1 MDFEAQD
8 SFSSD
13 LPVCYE
19 IKLYLN
25 SLMQGLAAGEVL
37 EFISPDPGAEK
48 ELLEWAALRGYDII
62 STEQL
67 DSQQT
72 RFLIRR

>member
-1 MDFEAQD
+1 MNLLAQD

-25 SLMQGLAAGEVL
+25 SLMQSLAEGEVL
-37 EFISPDPGAEK
+37 EFISPDPEAEK
-48 ELLEWAALRGYDII
+48 ELLDWAALRDYDII
-62 STEQL
+62 SKEQL